1 VIGAPVA
8 RRAGLWLAARVA
20 GALVVLWAVAT
31 LIFFAIRLV
40 PGDPAEAI
48 LGGPGSQASPAALAL
63 VRREYGLDQPLFVQY
78 FDQLGRLLTGDLG
91 TSYSLKQS
99 VSSILAAQVPPTLV
113 LAALS
118 LAAAWILA
126 IAVAW
131 WSAGSGRLANTLA
144 SGLEVVASA
153 VPQFLLASIVIV
165 IFATGLGWFPPV
177 STGTPAGIVLPVVT
191 LAVPVAAFL
200 GQVTRDS
207 LLDAAASPFVL
218 SARARGEGPSGVFRR
233 HLLRHAALPGLA
245 LSGWAFGSLL
255 SGAIVVESVFARPG
269 LGRTLLQ
276 AVTLR
281 DIPLVTGVALVSALA
296 YVVVVALGDLAEK
309 IVDPRERAA

>member
-1 VIGAPVA
+1 MARWLGVRVLGAI
-8 RRAGLWLAARVA
+8 
-20 GALVVLWAVAT
+20 VVLWAVAT

-40 PGDPAEAI
+40 PGDPAQAI
-48 LGGPGSQASPAALAL
+48 LGGPGSQASAASLRL
-63 VRREYGLDQPLFVQY
+63 VREQYGLDKPLVVQY
-78 FDQLGRLLTGDLG
+78 FLQLGHLAGGDLG

-99 VSSILAAQVPPTLV
+99 VASVLAAQVPPTLT
-113 LAALS
+113 LAAVS
-118 LAAAWILA
+118 L
-126 IAVAW
+126 AVAW
-131 WSAGSGRLANTLA
+131 LLALLLAWWSSRGGRVAAAVGSSLG
-144 SGLEVVASA
+144 VIASA
-153 VPQFLLASIVIV
+153 VPQFLLASVLIV
-165 IFATGLGWFPPV
+165 IFSTQLGWLPPV
-177 STGTPAGIVLPVVT
+177 STGGVAGIVLPVVT
-191 LAVPVAAFL
+191 LAIPVAGFL

-207 LLDAAASPFVL
+207 LLDAAAAPFAL
-218 SARARGEGPSGVFRR
+218 SARARGESDTGVFGR

-255 SGAIVVESVFARPG
+255 SGAVVVESVFARPG

-309 IVDPRERAA
+309 AVDPRGRAA

>member
-1 VIGAPVA
+1 VKATGALA
-8 RRAGLWLAARVA
+8 WLGQRVA
-20 GALVVLWAVAT
+20 GAVIVLWAVAT

-63 VRREYGLDQPLFVQY
+63 VRREYGLDQPLIVQY
-78 FDQLGRLLTGDLG
+78 FDQLGRLATGNLG

-99 VSSILAAQVPPTLV
+99 VASVLGSTVPPTLL
-113 LAALS
+113 LAAIALVV
-118 LAAAWILA
+118 AWILA
-126 IAVAW
+126 IGSAW
-131 WSAGSGRLANTLA
+131 WSAGGGRIANTLA
-144 SGLEVVASA
+144 SGLEVAASA
-153 VPQFLLASIVIV
+153 VPHFLLASILIV
-165 IFATGLGWFPPV
+165 IFATQLGWLPPV
-177 STGTPAGIVLPVVT
+177 STGTPIGIVLPAVT
-191 LAVPVAAFL
+191 LAVPVAGFL

-207 LLDAAASPFVL
+207 LLDAAAAPFVV
-218 SARARGEGPSGVFRR
+218 SARARGEGTSGVFRR
-233 HLLRHAALPGLA
+233 HLLRHSALPGLA

-255 SGAIVVESVFARPG
+255 SGAIVVESIFARPG

-296 YVVVVALGDLAEK
+296 YVVVTALGDLAEK
-309 IVDPRERAA
+309 LVDPRERGA